1 MDQQSRK
8 ELEFDAIC
16 EQLSLHCK
24 SQMAKHNATHLSL
37 FKSLNEVQKEH
48 AILYE
53 IADIYTLG
61 VNQIPHPKSDDI
73 DRALHLLRIEN
84 GVLTLDELLKV
95 YQLCIGTKQLIDYAA
110 RNKNEYPN
118 IYQACSHIY
127 SVNEIIGLIHEIL
140 DDKGKIKDD
149 ASPRLKQ
156 VRSQI
161 ASLEIEINKNFNRVL
176 RKYKKDEIIGDIE
189 ETVLEDKRLL
199 SVLSQHKRRVAGKVI
214 GVSARGT
221 YTYIEPQENI
231 ELNKRLFQSI
241 LDEKNEVF
249 SILADLTE
257 KLRSREHDLKA
268 FQRLLVRFDLYHAKV
283 IFGRLYEGVLPK
295 TSNETKSYWQNAK
308 HPLLFLKN
316 QELGLKTIGQT
327 IELDHGKRFLVIS
340 GPNAGGKSITLK
352 TVGLLQLMFQSGLFV
367 PCDDVSTCGWYNQIL
382 SDIGDNQSIENQ
394 LSTYSYRLGR
404 MKYFLE
410 HANEKTLLLL
420 DEFGSGSDPE
430 LGGALA
436 EVFYEELYSKHCFAV
451 ITTHYTNI
459 KILTAQK
466 EEALN
471 ACMLFDNKEL
481 KPLYQLSIGQPGSS
495 FTFEVAKINGI
506 DQAYID
512 QAKEKVSEQ
521 KLKIDELTVSLQKE
535 KSKFKKVNNS
545 QFKASEKAKRAIREY
560 ESKLERLQEKA
571 DQQSLYFE
579 QQNKYVNAGKKVFD
593 LIKKH
598 KHHKTNKLLYEAA
611 KKFIAIEKNKVLKA
625 EKPVV
630 FNKNLK
636 APELPESKEPKETI
650 EKKLDVK
657 EVPKTQELKI
667 QLGDKVKIKN
677 HKDLGIVQQIS
688 KTKVTVFMG
697 NFVLEIPIADIESIK

>member
-1 MDQQSRK
+1 MIIDQQTRK
-8 ELEFDAIC
+8 ELEFDTIC
-16 EQLSLHCK
+16 EQLSQK
-24 SQMAKHNATHLSL
+24 AKENAQHLSV
-37 FKSLNEVQKEH
+37 FKSLELVRKEH
-48 AILYE
+48 AILKE
-53 IADIYTLG
+53 IADVYELG

-95 YQLCIGTKQLIDYAA
+95 YQLCIGTKQLIDYAQ
-110 RNKNEYPN
+110 RNKSEYPN
-118 IYQACSHIY
+118 IYEACSHIY
-127 SVNEIIGLIHEIL
+127 SVNDIISLIHEIL
-140 DDKGKIKDD
+140 DDKGFIKDD

-156 VRSQI
+156 VRAQI
-161 ASLEIEINKNFNRVL
+161 TSLEIEINKNFNRVL

-214 GVSARGT
+214 GASARST

-231 ELNKRLFQSI
+231 ELNKRLYQSI
-241 LDEKNEVF
+241 LDEKNEIF
-249 SILADLTE
+249 AILADITD
-257 KLRSREHDLKA
+257 KLRSRENDLKA

-283 IFGRLYEGVLPK
+283 LFGRSYQGVLPRV
-295 TSNETKSYWQNAK
+295 TDRASSYWQDAK

-316 QELGLKTIGQT
+316 EELGIKTIGQT
-327 IELDHGKRFLVIS
+327 IELSEEKRFLVIS

-352 TVGLLQLMFQSGLFV
+352 TVGLLQVMFQSGLFV
-367 PCDDVSTCGWYNQIL
+367 PCDDVSMCGWYNQIL

-404 MKYFLE
+404 MKFFLDQS
-410 HANEKTLLLL
+410 NEQTLLLL

-436 EVFYEELYSKHCFAV
+436 EVFYEELYEKHCFAV

-506 DQAYID
+506 DESYIAK
-512 QAKEKVSEQ
+512 AKEKVSEQ

-535 KSKFKKVNNS
+535 KSKFKKVNTS
-545 QFKASEKAKRAIREY
+545 QFKASEKAKRAIKEY
-560 ESKLERLQEKA
+560 ENKLDRLQEKA
-571 DQQSLYFE
+571 EQQRKYFE
-579 QQNKYVNAGKKVFD
+579 QQNKFVNAGKKVFD

-630 FNKNLK
+630 FNKKLK
-636 APELPESKEPKETI
+636 QPELPGKKVTKPVAEEIQKKKESVAKI
-650 EKKLDVK
+650 EEIPMI
-657 EVPKTQELKI
+657 EV
-667 QLGDKVKIKN
+667 GAKVRVKN
-677 HKDLGIVQQIS
+677 HKDLGIV
-688 KTKVTVFMG
+688 KEVTKKKVSVFMG
-697 NFVLEIPIADIESIK
+697 NFVLEVPKEDVESV